1 MFFCYNASMYKKLLA
16 LATFSGTIIG
26 VGLFGL
32 PYITAQIGF
41 IPMIFYFL
49 VLGAIMIVIQLIYG
63 EITLRTVENH
73 RLPGYSKIYLN
84 KWAEKLVYCT
94 TFIGLT
100 GALLAYIIV
109 GGEFLASLLIPV
121 FGGTTFLYSSLFFIA
136 GALII
141 YFGAGPVS
149 KTEFFGLGLFFTVLI
164 ILSVKVLPHIS
175 PENFTAVTLD
185 LKNFF
190 LPYGVILFSLGG
202 MAVVPEMEE
211 ILKEKEKSVKNIIII
226 GTIIPII
233 TYLFFIV
240 AVFGVTGAETTQEGM
255 IGLNNALGN
264 GIVQLGFIFGII
276 TTFTSFLTLGI
287 TLKKEF
293 RFDLGL
299 PCWLAWF
306 LACAPAFILF
316 LLGFRQFINIIGF
329 VGAVTLGIDI
339 IIIILIYLKVK
350 KKSQRI
356 PPYSM
361 NLPKSVVYTL
371 IGIFLVGVILQL
383 ISI

>member
-1 MFFCYNASMYKKLLA
+1 MYRKLLA
-16 LATFSGTIIG
+16 LSTFSGTIIG

-32 PYITAQIGF
+32 PYITAKIGF
-41 IPMIFYFL
+41 MPMVFYFL
-49 VLGAIMIVIQLIYG
+49 FLGTIMIIIQLIYG

-84 KWAEKLVYCT
+84 KWAEKIVYCT
-94 TFIGLT
+94 TSIGLT

-109 GGEFLASLLIPV
+109 GGEFLANLLIPI
-121 FGGTTFLYSSLFFIA
+121 FGGTTFLYTSLFFIF
-136 GALII
+136 GASII

-149 KTEFFGLGLFFTVLI
+149 KTEFFSLGLFFT
-164 ILSVKVLPHIS
+164 ILAILFIKALPHIN
-175 PENFTAVTLD
+175 PEYFTTVTLN

-202 MAVVPEMEE
+202 LAVVPELEE

-233 TYLFFIV
+233 TYLLFIV
-240 AVFGVTGAETTQEGM
+240 TIYGVTELETTQEGM
-255 IGLNNALGN
+255 VGLAQALGGN
-264 GIVQLGFIFGII
+264 IVYLGFIFGII

-299 PCWLAWF
+299 PAWLAWI
-306 LACAPAFILF
+306 LACFPAFILF
-316 LLGFRQFINIIGF
+316 LLGLRQFINIIGF
-329 VGAVTLGIDI
+329 IGAVTMGVDI
-339 IIIILIYLKVK
+339 VIIMLIYLRVK

-356 PPYSM
+356 PPYSIK
-361 NLPKSVVYTL
+361 LPRPAVYAL
-371 IGIFLVGVILQL
+371 IGLFLVGVVLQL
-383 ISI
+383 ISL